1 MHAAVKERRLTDV
14 SPSMLMMELVARGR
28 VNMYRYT
35 GRRQSITSG
44 KIACGREVDAIA
56 SSSRRLGSGKLESR
70 YASATE

>member
-1 MHAAVKERRLTDV
+1 MHAAVKERRLKDV

-28 VNMYRYT
+28 VNRNT